1 MTIITFIVIWMMLLT
16 VFNLIVYRDFII
28 LQRNNKVL
36 RENQKD
42 IVKKL
47 EAAAITTV
55 QTREDLDAFVGLDN
69 SLFSNYGSILRDMI
83 GSWTIF
89 RPEDYGAKGDGLT
102 NDTIAIQ
109 DAINAASAN
118 GGGIVLFKR
127 SCYIFSDTLT
137 LNTDN
142 IFLVGAG
149 QSWVTNTAAEVNE
162 NVSTVQAGGTN
173 LKWVGVNG
181 GTMISFAPVSGGSR
195 IRGGGI
201 DAIALSGNVS
211 AAIGLELLSCSGM
224 TFPRLFIENCTDN
237 QIYMGVS
244 GETLAVGEVYDC
256 QWNHFG
262 QIVLRDWNAST
273 CTGIIMDGSETA
285 NTSFNTFDTIFMIY
299 DNSHGIDILNADMNS
314 FNHVV
319 GYRKPGGTGI
329 GVYFRGSA
337 ISAVYARKNTFVNL
351 QAGAGGV
358 TAEADIYSSRDNT
371 ILLYSRGNNTPTPTV
386 ENDARLTWYE
396 DTGQSKIW
404 AGDGMGVMQ
413 ERMINYR
420 MIGNIGRRT
429 FAAQNDAKEIVN
441 YSGIL
446 GAIIDDTKG
455 LEEGRLAFET
465 IIDGSNSHPAFLQR
479 GVNAGTSADG
489 GSGYY
494 NAQHGFKY
502 RGIKVVGS
510 RDPGWVAWTGT
521 ATKTTVATESATVK
535 DCAEAIKGITDA
547 LIAHGLIGN

>member
-1 MTIITFIVIWMMLLT
+1 MTIITFIVIGMVLLT
-16 VFNLIVYRDFII
+16 VFNLMVYRDFII

-36 RENQKD
+36 RENQKN

-55 QTREDLDAFVGLDN
+55 QTREDLDAFVGDN
-69 SLFSNYGSILRDMI
+69 SWFSNYESILRDMI

-89 RPEDYGAKGDGLT
+89 RPEDYGAEGDGLT

-127 SCYIFSDTLT
+127 SCYIFSETLT
-137 LNTDN
+137 SNTDN

-162 NVSTVQAGGTN
+162 NASTVQAGGTN

-181 GTMISFAPVSGGSR
+181 GTMIRFAPVSGGSR

-211 AAIGLELLSCSGM
+211 ASIGLELLSCSGM
-224 TFPRLFIENCTDN
+224 TFPRLFIENCTNN

-273 CTGIIMDGSETA
+273 CTGIVMDGSETA
-285 NTSFNTFDTIFMIY
+285 NTSFNTFDTVFMIY
-299 DNSHGIDILNADMNS
+299 NNSHGIDILNADMNS

-319 GYRKPGGTGI
+319 GYRKPGGTGV

-337 ISAVYARKNTFVNL
+337 MSTVYARKNTFVNL

-358 TAEADIYSSRDNT
+358 TAEADIYSSSDNT

-386 ENDARLTWYE
+386 ENDAHLTWNE
-396 DTGQSKIW
+396 DTGQLKVW
-404 AGDGMGVMQ
+404 AGDGTRVMQ

-420 MIGNIGRRT
+420 MFGNIGHRT

-441 YSGIL
+441 YSGML

-455 LEEGRLAFET
+455 SEEGRIAFET
-465 IIDGSNSHPAFLQR
+465 IVDGSNSYPAFLQR

-489 GSGYY
+489 GLGYY

-510 RDPGWVAWTGT
+510 RDPGWSAWTGT